1 LKKIWLHLRPLHV
14 HGHWYWDQLEAQLA
28 SKVKHKSAV
37 PLPLFCS
44 SLCTVQNSYL
54 SASLSLFFPL
64 LSLFLP
70 LFLYLHSIFVL
81 NFSSCLSCFKSI
93 LFPLCLVQ
101 FSFLMLYLFFLP
113 LCSSYLFVFIS
124 SFCFKYTIVLHFR
137 CLSLLSLFFCMFLCS
152 LCFCIFS
159 ISLSV
164 LVWFFFFFPFSLSI
178 QVHWPSM
185 PWLVFLPRNL
195 FWKDRTTR
203 FGFGCFHFRFSILL
217 IKQNLNSNLK
227 STKHTELSDL
237 FNVKFG
243 FWVYSDLL

>member
-1 LKKIWLHLRPLHV
+1 M
-14 HGHWYWDQLEAQLA
+14 
-28 SKVKHKSAV
+28 
-37 PLPLFCS
+37 FCS

-101 FSFLMLYLFFLP
+101 CSFLMLSLLFLP

-124 SFCFKYTIVLHFR
+124 SFCFKFTIVLHFR

-159 ISLSV
+159 ISSSV
-164 LVWFFFFFPFSLSI
+164 LVWLFFSFLFLFRFKCIDRRCLDLFSFRGICFEKIEQQDSGLGVFTFAFPF
-178 QVHWPSM
+178 
-185 PWLVFLPRNL
+185 
-195 FWKDRTTR
+195 
-203 FGFGCFHFRFSILL
+203 
-217 IKQNLNSNLK
+217 
-227 STKHTELSDL
+227 
-237 FNVKFG
+237 
-243 FWVYSDLL
+243 Y